1 MALGSLNWFE
11 LGKTYLQ
18 GPATSTGPVYI
29 NSVDFIHIYY
39 TFIGVDDGLGGNDNI
54 LVRFNGETGASYANH
69 VIGYTSSDM
78 LLAPTEFTSPSAS
91 GIRISAFQS
100 GLYINQSGSIHIAT
114 MPSTGHNL
122 MTIANNTMDTTSLT
136 STFGIELLGAGDYK
150 ASSDISSI
158 EFYTNNGS
166 LLKAKSGFIAWGC
179 SIGL

>member
-18 GPATSTGPVYI
+18 GPAISTGPVYI
-29 NSVDFIHIYY
+29 SSVDFIHLYY
-39 TFIGVDDGLGGNDNI
+39 SFTGVDDGSGGNDDI

-69 VIGYTSSDM
+69 VIGYTSSNM

-100 GLYINQSGSIHIAT
+100 GIYVSQSGSIHITT

-122 MTIANNTMDTTSLT
+122 MTIANSTMNYSAYTNPL
-136 STFGIELLGAGDYK
+136 GIELLGAGDYK
-150 ASSDISSI
+150 SSSDISSI
-158 EFYTNNGS
+158 EFYTANGS
-166 LLKAKSGFIAWGC
+166 LLQAKSGFIAWGC
-179 SIGL
+179 NIGL